1 MTIKINYMFFVCLS
15 FFGIVLSSSQVIV
28 NLGLSSIVQYIA
40 YFLLLLCIFFTL
52 IKNSPDVIANR
63 IAYFSIISFLF
74 IIGINL
80 QNLPFSTKIYLSF
93 SMLIISSLSTL
104 PIKLINNINDF
115 RRISYFLLNGILLST
130 FLGWLFN
137 ISLVTV
143 AVEGISFAYGFNG
156 GLTHKNFYA
165 ITILVSY
172 ILLFISR
179 KHGTKY
185 QVDSLVLWFDL
196 FLLLVSNTRTIY
208 IILVVFWIVVHS
220 GFIKYI
226 KKNHR
231 PVIITTWLVISLLSI
246 IFFFKHIINNSESY
260 THRVLGIVNFFKYY
274 ESSKFHLFF
283 GDAELAFGDMTKGYT
298 HNIRS
303 VLGWDGTVEMPLL
316 SVMIKNGYVGLIG
329 YGVVLFKFIS
339 SVLSMEDRRVK
350 NIGLSILIPL
360 LLSAMVE
367 NYIVNISFVFMPVC
381 FCILCSIK
389 NIEFKNN

>member
-1 MTIKINYMFFVCLS
+1 
-15 FFGIVLSSSQVIV
+15 
-28 NLGLSSIVQYIA
+28 
-40 YFLLLLCIFFTL
+40 
-52 IKNSPDVIANR
+52 
-63 IAYFSIISFLF
+63 
-74 IIGINL
+74 
-80 QNLPFSTKIYLSF
+80 
-93 SMLIISSLSTL
+93 
-104 PIKLINNINDF
+104 
-115 RRISYFLLNGILLST
+115 
-130 FLGWLFN
+130 
-137 ISLVTV
+137 
-143 AVEGISFAYGFNG
+143 
-156 GLTHKNFYA
+156 
-165 ITILVSY
+165 
-172 ILLFISR
+172 
-179 KHGTKY
+179 
-185 QVDSLVLWFDL
+185 
-196 FLLLVSNTRTIY
+196 
-208 IILVVFWIVVHS
+208 IVVHS